1 MNLRKQPTG
10 KNLNKKEKNINLTLL
25 YLVLIFLII
34 IALIIEIILP
44 LNETSSAD
52 FLRLLFRKT
61 EHTNAE
67 YILYSIRFPRIITAV
82 LVGSGL
88 SVAGLM
94 LQTLFH
100 NPLAGPYVLGISSGA
115 GLGVAIYT
123 MSTVLFAGIQPL
135 ITAGG
140 QAVAAMIG
148 SGLVFFL
155 ILLFSFRLND
165 SVSLLIV
172 GIMTGSLVGAIV
184 GILQYFGSSDS
195 VHKFVIWSLGSLGSV
210 SWIHIIII
218 LPVYLISII
227 ASILIIKPLDFMLMG
242 ETHARVSGVNVRLIR
257 IIMIIIA
264 SLLAGTLTAF
274 AGPIAFVGMTIP
286 HLTRLLFGKINH
298 KNIIPGVIL
307 SGTLLMLICDII
319 SQVPGKATVL
329 PINSVTAIF
338 GAPVVVFLILHNRK
352 TKSTF

>member
-1 MNLRKQPTG
+1 M
-10 KNLNKKEKNINLTLL
+10 NKKDKNIKLALL
-25 YLVLIFLII
+25 YLVLTLLII
-34 IALIIEIILP
+34 AALIVETILP
-44 LNETSSAD
+44 LKETSSSD
-52 FLRLLFRKT
+52 FLRLLFGKA
-61 EHTNAE
+61 EHANAE
-67 YILYSIRFPRIITAV
+67 YILYSIRFPRILTAI

-123 MSTVLFAGIQPL
+123 MSAVFLSGIQP
-135 ITAGG
+135 IISAGG

-148 SGLVFFL
+148 SGLVFFM
-155 ILLFSFRLND
+155 ILLFSLRLND

-210 SWIHIIII
+210 SWIHIFII
-218 LPVYLISII
+218 LPVYLLCII
-227 ASILIIKPLDFMLMG
+227 ASILIVKPLDFMLMG
-242 ETHARVSGVNVRLIR
+242 ENHARVSGVNVKSIR
-257 IIMIIIA
+257 VIMIIIS

-286 HLTRLLFGKINH
+286 HLTRLLFGEMSH
-298 KNIIPGVIL
+298 KNIIPGVLL

-329 PINSVTAIF
+329 PINSVTALF
-338 GAPVVVFLILHNRK
+338 GAPVVVFLILRNRK